1 MGTRNWDSSWLT
13 KHSAQRI
20 IAYNFN
26 SAMSNYTD
34 SGALANG
41 RQFPLTNPQT
51 GINAASLVT
60 NVNEG
65 VVAQN
70 WRNNGL
76 TVQETCCGQPTTE
89 TLNPYNTQIV
99 NNSQQ

>member
-20 IAYNFN
+20 IAYKFN
-26 SAMSNYTD
+26 TAM
-34 SGALANG
+34 ANG
-41 RQFPLTNPQT
+41 TPTPLTNPQT
-51 GINAASLVT
+51 GVNSASLVT
-60 NVNEG
+60 NVNDG

-70 WRNNGL
+70 WRNNGI
-76 TVQETCCGQPTTE
+76 TIQEPCCGEPVQES
-89 TLNPYNTQIV
+89 LNPVILQIV